1 MEIKVAEYSDF
12 ERIAHLHALSWQ
24 INYADILDKDYLANE
39 ALQDRLL
46 IWQTRLTNPPFNQ
59 HILLIEEGSV
69 LCGFICAFGNHDF
82 EKGTIIE
89 SLHIDPKHQGS
100 GLGRLLVKEMATWIE
115 RYFPDNGV
123 YLEVLEKNQQA
134 IDFYDHIGGE
144 LLTEKMWHAPG
155 GVDVPERV
163 YSWKTP
169 KALMAA
175 ME

>member
-24 INYADILDKDYLANE
+24 INYANILDKDYLDNE

-59 HILLIEEGSV
+59 HILLIEDEGV

-89 SLHIDPKHQGS
+89 SLH
-100 GLGRLLVKEMATWIE
+100 
-115 RYFPDNGV
+115 
-123 YLEVLEKNQQA
+123 
-134 IDFYDHIGGE
+134 
-144 LLTEKMWHAPG
+144 
-155 GVDVPERV
+155 
-163 YSWKTP
+163 
-169 KALMAA
+169 
-175 ME
+175 

>member
-24 INYADILDKDYLANE
+24 INYANILDKDYLDNE

-59 HILLIEEGSV
+59 HILLIEDEGV

-89 SLHIDPKHQGS
+89 SLHMAPQYRGR
-100 GLGRLLVKEMATWIE
+100 GLGRLLVKEMAVWIE
-115 RYFPDNGV
+115 RYFPDHGC
-123 YLEVLEKNQQA
+123 
-134 IDFYDHIGGE
+134 I
-144 LLTEKMWHAPG
+144 
-155 GVDVPERV
+155 
-163 YSWKTP
+163 WKCWSRISRRLIFTITL
-169 KALMAA
+169 AGNC
-175 ME
+175 

>member
-1 MEIKVAEYSDF
+1 
-12 ERIAHLHALSWQ
+12 
-24 INYADILDKDYLANE
+24 
-39 ALQDRLL
+39 
-46 IWQTRLTNPPFNQ
+46 
-59 HILLIEEGSV
+59 ILLIEEGGV

-89 SLHIDPKHQGS
+89 SLHIDPKHQGR

-144 LLTEKMWHAPG
+144 LPTEKMWHAPG
-155 GVDVPERV
+155 GVDVPERI

>member
-1 MEIKVAEYSDF
+1 ALNSGVCLILVFLVVIVHLVSDCTHLTRCPKLLV
-12 ERIAHLHALSWQ
+12 RI
-24 INYADILDKDYLANE
+24 
-39 ALQDRLL
+39 
-46 IWQTRLTNPPFNQ
+46 
-59 HILLIEEGSV
+59 
-69 LCGFICAFGNHDF
+69 
-82 EKGTIIE
+82 TIIE
-89 SLHIDPKHQGS
+89 SLHIDPKHQGR

>member
-59 HILLIEEGSV
+59 HILLIEEGGV

-89 SLHIDPKHQGS
+89 SLHIDPKHQGR

-123 YLEVLEKNQQA
+123 YLEVLEKTNKPS
-134 IDFYDHIGGE
+134 IFTIT
-144 LLTEKMWHAPG
+144 L
-155 GVDVPERV
+155 VVNC
-163 YSWKTP
+163 
-169 KALMAA
+169 
-175 ME
+175 